1 MRPIAIVGMDCRF
14 PGAAD
19 LAGYWDLLTRSGDG
33 VGEVPQ
39 QRWDAR
45 AFYSAEGAQGHANT
59 TQGGFI
65 PDVDAFDNEF
75 FTISPREAAVLDPQQ
90 RLLLQTAWRAIEDA
104 GIAPQ
109 RLAGTNA
116 GVFIGIMGNEWA
128 QLSVTDYANLTAQAI
143 SGNGYCMT
151 ANRISYHLDLK
162 GQSLAV
168 DTACSS
174 SLVAVHLA
182 ANALLAG
189 ECDYALAG
197 GVNVAVTPSL
207 SIFYTQAG
215 LSAPDGRCKPF
226 SADANGIGR
235 GEGVGVVVLRR
246 LEDAIAD
253 GQRVYAVIRG
263 TAVNQ
268 DGRSNGITAPNRW
281 SQREVIAAA
290 YRRAEV
296 APEEVTFLE
305 AHGTGTQLG
314 DRIETNALGDL
325 HAGRA
330 KPLAFGS
337 VKGNLG
343 HTEGAA
349 GIAGLIKV
357 ALSLHHRMVPASR
370 FAAKENPVLQLADRG
385 LKLLKAPLRLSAK
398 EPAIAGLSSFGLGGT
413 NAHAVLESA
422 PQVTKAPLARPS
434 TAATAATA
442 GASTVTSDEGTQ
454 SGIGASVFTLT
465 ASSPEGLRR
474 NLLVQ
479 ADAVARQR
487 GRAAAV
493 CWASNEVK
501 TGQRYR
507 YAVAAED
514 TRDLAE
520 ALRAA
525 AEDPSVIGPDVPRP
539 KSRPKQA
546 FLFTGQGS
554 QFPKMTMRLAAEAP
568 LYRRFLREAD
578 DALRPHVGESVLDL
592 IASGD
597 ERIHRTGFTQPALF
611 AVGYALARTLG
622 ELGVEPAYLLGHSVG
637 EYVAATLADVFPL
650 DAAARLIATRGAL
663 MQELPAGGGM
673 LSVQADPA
681 DLEELIADEPLVG
694 IGAVNG
700 PRSTVLS
707 GDLTALGRIAAA
719 LKERRIRSQP
729 LTVSHAFH
737 SPLMQPIL
745 ERFAAVAELVG
756 GGVPRVPVYS
766 TVHGRLLAK
775 NEPMDAAYWTRH
787 VSAPVLFADAAERLL
802 EVNPAALIE
811 VGPKPILSSLIRR
824 VGAQPGRRALHP
836 APKEESGGRDLAAAV
851 AELFRLGVDPEW
863 SALYDEADR
872 RGSAALAPY
881 SFSTAHRYWS
891 HKPVTV
897 LQPDADDR
905 LGWDAAPWAA
915 GQWTSEQGGGGAAL
929 QRSQDTDSSATGA
942 ATTAGDDPVW
952 EAVVSVISQV
962 GDYLPSQISPRSRLY
977 EDLGFDSV
985 MAMELK
991 DRLEA
996 QLTGLGS
1003 LSTQELL
1010 PVMATAG
1017 ELAVFLRT
1025 RYEGPAPET
1034 STAESTTPSEDVEV
1048 AR

>member
-14 PGAAD
+14 PGAPD

-33 VGEVPQ
+33 VAEVPR

-45 AFYSAEGAQGHANT
+45 EFYAPDGAQGHANT
-59 TQGGFI
+59 RQGGFI

-75 FTISPREAAVLDPQQ
+75 FTISPREAAVMDPQQ
-90 RLLLQTAWRAIEDA
+90 RLLLQTAWRAVEDA
-104 GIAPQ
+104 GVAPQ

-116 GVFIGIMGNEWA
+116 AVFVGIMGNEWA

-162 GQSLAV
+162 GQSMAV

-226 SADANGIGR
+226 SADANGLGR

-281 SQREVIAAA
+281 SQREVISAA

-296 APEEVTFLE
+296 EPAEVTFLE

-343 HTEGAA
+343 HCEGAA

-357 ALSLHHRMVPASR
+357 ALSLHHKVVPASR
-370 FAAKENPVLQLADRG
+370 FAAKENPALALSDRG
-385 LKLLKAPLRLSAK
+385 LKLLKAPLRLPPK
-398 EPAIAGLSSFGLGGT
+398 ESVVAGLSSFGLGGT
-413 NAHAVLESA
+413 NAHAVLETA
-422 PQVTKAPLARPS
+422 PPVPRP
-434 TAATAATA
+434 AAAH
-442 GASTVTSDEGTQ
+442 GSRRPE
-454 SGIGASVFTLT
+454 SGIGAGVFTLS
-465 ASSPEGLRR
+465 ASSPEALRR

-479 ADAVARQR
+479 ADAVSRHR
-487 GRAAAV
+487 GRAAGLA
-493 CWASNEVK
+493 WASNEVK

-514 TRDLAE
+514 TRELAA

-525 AEDPSVIGPDVPRP
+525 AEDPAVVGPEAARP
-539 KSRPKQA
+539 KSRPKLG

-554 QFPKMTMRLAAEAP
+554 QFPRMTVRLANDAP
-568 LYRRFLREAD
+568 LYRGFLREAD
-578 DALRPHVGESVLDL
+578 EALRPFTGESVLDL
-592 IASGD
+592 IVSGD
-597 ERIHRTGFTQPALF
+597 ERINQTGFTQPALF

-637 EYVAATLADVFPL
+637 EYVAATVAEVFPL
-650 DAAARLIATRGAL
+650 EAAARLIAARGAL

-673 LSVQADPA
+673 LAVQADPP
-681 DLEELIADEPLVG
+681 EVRELVDGEPLVG
-694 IGAVNG
+694 VGAING
-700 PRSTVLS
+700 PRTIVLS
-707 GDLTALGRIAAA
+707 GDLAALGRIAAVLA
-719 LKERRIRSQP
+719 DRNVRTQP
-729 LTVSHAFH
+729 LTVSHGFH
-737 SPLMQPIL
+737 SPLMEPMV
-745 ERFAAVAELVG
+745 ERFAKVAEQVG
-756 GGVPRVPVYS
+756 GGVPRLPVYS
-766 TVHGRLLAK
+766 SVHGRPLAK
-775 NEPMDAAYWTRH
+775 TEAMDAAYWIRH
-787 VSAPVLFADAAERLL
+787 VSAPVLFADAASALL
-802 EVNPAALIE
+802 EVNPARLVEI
-811 VGPKPILSSLIRR
+811 GPKPILASLMRR
-824 VGAQPGRRALHP
+824 VAGPDSAVQKALHL
-836 APKEESGGRDLAAAV
+836 APKEDSGGRDLAGALAQ
-851 AELFRLGVDPEW
+851 LWRGGTDPVW
-863 SALYDEADR
+863 SALYDAGDR
-872 RGSAALAPY
+872 HGATLLVPY
-881 SFSTAHRYWS
+881 DFSTAHRYWS
-891 HKPVTV
+891 HKPVTSSQSTETAV
-897 LQPDADDR
+897 AGPDAARGQHAEPAAPASRAPEVGAASSGDQA
-905 LGWDAAPWAA
+905 WDA
-915 GQWTSEQGGGGAAL
+915 
-929 QRSQDTDSSATGA
+929 
-942 ATTAGDDPVW
+942 VV
-952 EAVVSVISQV
+952 AVIAHV
-962 GDYLPSQISPRSRLY
+962 GDYNPGQITARSRLY

-996 QLTGLGS
+996 HLPAIGA

-1017 ELAVFLRT
+1017 DLADFLRGKIADNAARADGET
-1025 RYEGPAPET
+1025 SQDADPET
-1034 STAESTTPSEDVEV
+1034 VATA
-1048 AR
+1048 A

>member
-1 MRPIAIVGMDCRF
+1 
-14 PGAAD
+14 
-19 LAGYWDLLTRSGDG
+19 
-33 VGEVPQ
+33 PQ

-90 RLLLQTAWRAIEDA
+90 RLLLQTAWRAVEDA

-207 SIFYTQAG
+207 NIFYTQAG

-226 SADANGIGR
+226 SADADGIGR

-296 APEEVTFLE
+296 EPEEVTFLE

-325 HAGRA
+325 HADRA

-370 FAAKENPVLQLADRG
+370 FAAKENTALQLADRG

-398 EPAIAGLSSFGLGGT
+398 ESAIAGLSSFGLGGT

-422 PQVTKAPLARPS
+422 PQIARTPTSRAPISQTAPS
-434 TAATAATA
+434 AASSAEAKGGVGAA
-442 GASTVTSDEGTQ
+442 
-454 SGIGASVFTLT
+454 VFTLT

-525 AEDPSVIGPDVPRP
+525 AEDPNVIGPDVLRP

-568 LYRRFLREAD
+568 LYRHFLQEAD
-578 DALRPHVGESVLDL
+578 EALRPHVGESVLEL

-597 ERIHRTGFTQPALF
+597 ERIHHTGFTQPALF

-650 DAAARLIATRGAL
+650 EAAAQLIATRGAL
-663 MQELPAGGGM
+663 MQALPAGGGM

-681 DLEELIADEPLVG
+681 DLDDLIADEPLVG

-707 GDLTALGRIAAA
+707 GDLTALGRIAAT
-719 LKERRIRSQP
+719 LKERRVRSQP

-737 SPLMQPIL
+737 SPLMEPMLQ
-745 ERFAAVAELVG
+745 RFAAVAEQVG

-766 TVHGRLLAK
+766 TVLGRLLTK
-775 NEPMDAAYWTRH
+775 SEPMDAAYWTRH

-851 AELFRLGVDPEW
+851 AELFRLGVDPVW

-872 RGSAALAPY
+872 RGAVALAPY

-891 HKPVTV
+891 HKPVSV

-905 LGWDAAPWAA
+905 LGWDAAA
-915 GQWTSEQGGGGAAL
+915 WTSEQGGGAASAH
-929 QRSQDTDSSATGA
+929 SQAADSAA
-942 ATTAGDDPVW
+942 ATAVAVAGDDAVW

-962 GDYLPSQISPRSRLY
+962 GDYLPNQISPRSRLY

-991 DRLEA
+991 DRLESR
-996 QLTGLGS
+996 LTGLGS

-1017 ELAVFLRT
+1017 ELAEFLRT
-1025 RYEGPAPET
+1025 RYQ
-1034 STAESTTPSEDVEV
+1034 STNSESSENTHSENTTPSEDVEV

>member
-33 VGEVPQ
+33 IVEVPEA
-39 QRWDAR
+39 RWDAGE
-45 AFYSAEGAQGHANT
+45 FYSPEGAQGHANT
-59 TQGGFI
+59 KQGGFI
-65 PDVDAFDNEF
+65 SDVDAFDNEF
-75 FTISPREAAVLDPQQ
+75 FTISPREAAVMDPQQ

-104 GIAPQ
+104 GVAPQ

-116 GVFIGIMGNEWA
+116 GVFVGIMGNEWA
-128 QLSVTDYANLTAQAI
+128 QLSITDYANLTAQAI

-207 SIFYTQAG
+207 SLFYTAAG

-226 SADANGIGR
+226 CADANGIGR

-281 SQREVIAAA
+281 SQREVIAQA

-296 APEEVTFLE
+296 EPEDVTFLE

-330 KPLAFGS
+330 KPMHFGS

-357 ALSLHHRMVPASR
+357 ALSLHHKMVPASR
-370 FAAKENPVLQLADRG
+370 FAAKENPALQLADRG

-398 EPAIAGLSSFGLGGT
+398 ESTIAGLSSFGLGGT

-422 PQVTKAPLARPS
+422 PAVARS
-434 TAATAATA
+434 GAATSSSAAK
-442 GASTVTSDEGTQ
+442 GAASQEVEG
-454 SGIGASVFTLT
+454 GIGAGVFTLSG
-465 ASSPEGLRR
+465 SSPEALRR

-487 GRAAAV
+487 GRAAAL

-501 TGQRYR
+501 TGQRFR

-514 TRDLAE
+514 TRDLVE

-525 AEDPSVIGPDVPRP
+525 AEDPAIVGPDAPRP
-539 KSRPKQA
+539 KSRPKLG

-554 QFPKMTMRLAAEAP
+554 QFPKMTVRLANDAP
-568 LYRRFLREAD
+568 LYRGYLREAD
-578 DALRPHVGESVLDL
+578 EALRPHVGESVLDL
-592 IASGD
+592 IVSGD
-597 ERIHRTGFTQPALF
+597 ERIHQTGFTQPALF

-622 ELGVEPAYLLGHSVG
+622 ELGVEPGYLLGHSVG
-637 EYVAATLADVFPL
+637 EYVAATLAEVFPL
-650 DAAARLIATRGAL
+650 EAAARLIAARGAL
-663 MQELPAGGGM
+663 MQALPAGGGM

-681 DLEELIADEPLVG
+681 DVEELVAGEPLVG

-707 GDLTALGRIAAA
+707 GDLAALGRIGQV
-719 LKERRIRSQP
+719 LTDRKIRTQP

-737 SPLMQPIL
+737 SPLMEPML
-745 ERFAAVAELVG
+745 ERFAEIAEEVG
-756 GGVPRVPVYS
+756 GGVPRLPIYS

-775 NEPMDAAYWTRH
+775 TEAMDAAYWTRH
-787 VSAPVLFADAAERLL
+787 VSAPVLFADAAAQLL
-802 EVNPAALIE
+802 EVNPAALVE
-811 VGPKPILSSLIRR
+811 LGPKPILSSLIRR
-824 VGAQPGRRALHP
+824 IGPQPGRRAVRL
-836 APKEESGGRDLAAAV
+836 APKEDSGGRDLAGAI
-851 AELFRLGVDPEW
+851 AELFRGGVDPLW
-863 SALYDEADR
+863 SALYDAKDR
-872 RGSAALAPY
+872 QGSALLVPY

-897 LQPDADDR
+897 LQPAETSGRIDWQSQGDSA
-905 LGWDAAPWAA
+905 GWSGGSAAASI
-915 GQWTSEQGGGGAAL
+915 GSGSQG
-929 QRSQDTDSSATGA
+929 STG
-942 ATTAGDDPVW
+942 TVVTDDPVW
-952 EAVVSVISQV
+952 DAVVAVVSQV
-962 GDYLPSQISPRSRLY
+962 GDYVPAQISARSRLY

-996 QLTGLGS
+996 RLSGLGA

-1017 ELAVFLRT
+1017 DLTEFLR
-1025 RYEGPAPET
+1025 RKIAQNSE
-1034 STAESTTPSEDVEV
+1034 STAGL
-1048 AR
+1048 A